1 MFERVWIEDFICE
14 NCKTKKSYRCTHN
27 TIELKN
33 HGFNKKTI
41 QLIQQTPMRLG
52 IRLSAIG
59 AMTRGRNLEFFL
71 NDTFVHYQGA
81 SNYAYISD
89 LGIDMAQFHLD
100 KTNAFQSFINTILS

>member
-14 NCKTKKSYRCTHN
+14 NCKTKKSYRCIHN

-41 QLIQQTPMRLG
+41 QLIQQTPLDWG
-52 IRLSAIG
+52 SGSALIG